1 MDRAAS
7 IAAEDI
13 PSVVTASVNHVAF
26 NRAIPLGSV
35 VGWSQSFRSFKVR
48 WKSILIFG
56 RRRESGNK
64 TKTNIYTF
72 VAVDDTEDLLK
83 YRK

>member
-13 PSVVTASVNHVAF
+13 PKNVVTASVNHVAF

-35 VGWSQSFRSFKVR
+35 VG
-48 WKSILIFG
+48 
-56 RRRESGNK
+56 
-64 TKTNIYTF
+64 
-72 VAVDDTEDLLK
+72 
-83 YRK
+83 